1 MKLGI
6 FSLSYAKYAEQ
17 GMSSLEMVDMAKQQ
31 GFPAFEPYPFDD
43 LQTVDA
49 ALELG
54 KKVRDAGM
62 IIPCFSTGVE
72 LIGPEAKEN
81 VEKMKL
87 YIEMAK
93 AMGSPYFHHTIHPGL
108 EVSSTDSVTFHEAVA
123 EVVPRLKELCKYAQE
138 RDVMC
143 LYEEQGMMFNG
154 VAPVMRLA
162 EELGDTHYGLVLDS
176 GNIFFVDE
184 KPEEFLGVFANKIK
198 HFHLKDYYLKSGNE
212 NDPGEGWEITRRGD
226 YLRDAIPGHGAI
238 NYMQLMRMIHRTG
251 YDGYFSLEYCGPEDH
266 EYAIPQA
273 VKNLKRYYE
282 MAL

>member
-6 FSLSYAKYAEQ
+6 FSLSYASLAEQ
-17 GMSSLEMVDMAKQQ
+17 GMSSLEMVDLAKQQ

-62 IIPCFSTGVE
+62 VIPCFSTGVE
-72 LIGPEAKEN
+72 LIGPEAN
-81 VEKMKL
+81 ASVEQMKL

-108 EVSSTDSVTFHEAVA
+108 EISVSDPTVFHEALS
-123 EVVPRLKELCKYAQE
+123 EVVPRLKELCVYAQE
-138 RDVMC
+138 RGVMC

-154 VAPVMRLA
+154 VSPVMRLA
-162 EELGDTHYGLVLDS
+162 EELGDTPYGLVLDS

-184 KPEEFLGVFANKIK
+184 RPEEFLGVFANKIK
-198 HFHLKDYYLKSGNE
+198 HLHLKDYYLKSGNE
-212 NDPGEGWEITRRGD
+212 NDPGEGWLTTRRGD

-238 NYMQLMRMIHRTG
+238 NYLQLMRMIHRTG
-251 YDGYFSLEYCGPEDH
+251 YDGYFSLEYCGSEDH
-266 EYAIPQA
+266 EYAIPQS
-273 VKNLKRYYE
+273 VKNLESYYE
-282 MAL
+282 LTK